1 MGNSSQVDAS
11 LTAKPVEIEGDLED
25 VNIYFLEHGWSDGL
39 PVVPPTQARV
49 DAMIEASGRNRLD
62 VVGRVAPRWGI
73 ATVEKVAIN
82 ATMAGCRPDYFP
94 VVLAAVEAVIEEPF
108 DLYGVQATTNP
119 VAPMIVVNGPI
130 SRRIGLNSGYNAFG
144 QGWRANA
151 TIGRALRLILLNIG
165 GGKPGVMDR
174 ATQGHPGKYSFC
186 VAENEAETPWDPFH
200 VERGFA
206 RNADVVTVYG
216 AAAFINILDHT
227 SRTAAGLLNMIG
239 HSMTAS
245 GNNHPLFAGIA
256 LLALC
261 PEHARILSAEGYSKA
276 DVGRELFKHARV
288 PRAHLSSECLDL
300 IKRMRPN
307 QFRDESRDIDV
318 LDRPEDL
325 WIIVTGGGGP
335 HSSFIPGYGS
345 SVQPIIR
352 EIGGKPAVK
361 RPM

>member
-1 MGNSSQVDAS
+1 MIMGKTSQVDES
-11 LTAKPVEIEGDLED
+11 LIAKSVEIEGDSED
-25 VNIYFLEHGWSDGL
+25 VNTYFLENGWSDGL
-39 PVVPPTQARV
+39 PVVPPTRPRV

-62 VVGRVAPRWGI
+62 VLGRVAPSWGI

-119 VAPMIVVNGPI
+119 VAPLIVVNGPI
-130 SRRIGLNSGYNAFG
+130 SRKIGLNSGYNAFG

-151 TIGRALRLILLNIG
+151 TIGRALRLVLLNIG
-165 GGKPGVMDR
+165 GGKPGLMDR

-200 VERGFA
+200 VEHGFA
-206 RNADVVTVYG
+206 SGANVVTVYG

-227 SRTAAGLLNMIG
+227 SRTATGLLNMIG

-245 GNNHPLFAGIA
+245 GNNHPLFAGVA

-261 PEHARILSAEGYSKA
+261 PEHARILSTESYSKA
-276 DVGRELFKHARV
+276 DVRQELFGHARV
-288 PRAHLSSECLDL
+288 PRAHLSPECLDL
-300 IKRMRPN
+300 IRRMRPD
-307 QFRDESRDIDV
+307 QFIDENRDIDV

-325 WIIVTGGGGP
+325 WITVTGGGGP

-352 EIGGKPAVK
+352 EIRSKAAV
-361 RPM
+361 